1 VDGRLDAV
9 TDDGELVGRGEGF
22 WINDH
27 HFSRREMEKENKIT
41 VNWWAEDR
49 AFGSTITIFRH
60 AKWKKENKIIICDD
74 ELRMRKVL

>member
-27 HFSRREMEKENKIT
+27 HFSRREMEKIKQNY
-41 VNWWAEDR
+41 
-49 AFGSTITIFRH
+49 G
-60 AKWKKENKIIICDD
+60 
-74 ELRMRKVL
+74 ELVGRGEGFWINDHHFSPCEMEKRKQNYYL